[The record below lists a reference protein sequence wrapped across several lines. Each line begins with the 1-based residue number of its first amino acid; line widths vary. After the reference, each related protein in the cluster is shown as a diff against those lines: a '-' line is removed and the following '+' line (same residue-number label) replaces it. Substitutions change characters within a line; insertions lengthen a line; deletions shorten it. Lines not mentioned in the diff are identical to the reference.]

1 MNGLGSS
8 RGGLELGSPGLTDLA
23 VYQQWLESRHEAS
36 LLPMKEDLAM
46 WLNETLGMELHVET
60 LMESL
65 DNGVILCRLGA
76 FLQAKAKQYNN
87 IDNITKRIPRKK
99 IPFRSNAPSG
109 TFFARDNT
117 ANFLAWCREA
127 GVDDS
132 FMFESEGL
140 VLHKQPRQVCLCLME
155 IGRIASRYGIEPP
168 GLVKLEKEIEQEEAS
183 TVLLPNSEDSATS
196 SEPTPPPSPVAQTPA
211 PVVVAAPSPSKPA
224 KDRKQYQDKALDTAI
239 RRISE
244 KLPCCCQH
252 KFQIEFCSAGRYRF
266 GDKIVFVRMLHNK
279 HVMVR
284 VGGGW
289 DTFENYLHKRDP
301 CRLLQVSRVDGKITH
316 LPCSYRVTTE
326 QSPRVRS
333 PGTYLIMAG
342 NCKSKKHIGAGHSST
357 TTSGAS

>member
-1 MNGLGSS
+1 MLTHLSPVDL
-8 RGGLELGSPGLTDLA
+8 RSPGLTDLA

-46 WLNETLGMELHVET
+46 WLNETLGMELHVDT

-87 IDNITKRIPRKK
+87 VDNVTKRIPRKK

-183 TVLLPNSEDSATS
+183 TVLLPTSEDSTTS
-196 SEPTPPPSPVAQTPA
+196 SEPTPPPSPI
-211 PVVVAAPSPSKPA
+211 
-224 KDRKQYQDKALDTAI
+224 I

-244 KLPCCCQH
+244 KLPCSCQH

-316 LPCSYRVTTE
+316 LPSSYRVTTE

-342 NCKSKKHIGAGHSST
+342 NYKSKKQIGAGHSSAT
-357 TTSGAS
+357 ASGAS

>member
-1 MNGLGSS
+1 MNGLGGS

-46 WLNETLGMELHVET
+46 WLNETLGMELHVDT

-87 IDNITKRIPRKK
+87 VDNVTKRIPRKK

-183 TVLLPNSEDSATS
+183 TVLLPTSEDSTTS
-196 SEPTPPPSPVAQTPA
+196 SEPTPPPSPIAQTA
-211 PVVVAAPSPSKPA
+211 VPVVVSTPTPSKPA
-224 KDRKQYQDKALDTAI
+224 KDRKQCQNKALEYRYPADFRKAPLQ
-239 RRISE
+239 
-244 KLPCCCQH
+244 LP
-252 KFQIEFCSAGRYRF
+252 A
-266 GDKIVFVRMLHNK
+266 
-279 HVMVR
+279 
-284 VGGGW
+284 
-289 DTFENYLHKRDP
+289 
-301 CRLLQVSRVDGKITH
+301 QVSD
-316 LPCSYRVTTE
+316 
-326 QSPRVRS
+326 
-333 PGTYLIMAG
+333 
-342 NCKSKKHIGAGHSST
+342 
-357 TTSGAS
+357 